1 MDLVIRGGTVVTVG
15 ETFVAD
21 VGVEGERV
29 AQIGGEMSAPREIDA
44 SGKLLVPGGVDM
56 HVHLQ
61 IAEAVPE
68 GTRRACRTT
77 SIGAPLALL
86 PVVSLQSVA

>member
-15 ETFVAD
+15 ETYVAD

-61 IAEAVPE
+61 LAEAV
-68 GTRRACRTT
+68 T
-77 SIGAPLALL
+77 
-86 PVVSLQSVA
+86 